1 MTNIYVVRHG
11 QTDYN
16 VKNIYQGKTDI
27 SLNEVGIEQAKYTSK
42 QFTNIKIDAIL
53 VSPLKR
59 AIQTAYYIS
68 EVIKVPLTIEEGL
81 IERSFGDMEGQP
93 NKKEC
98 NIQMLSDYDK
108 NYDIYNIEP
117 IQDLFK
123 RVYFCMDSVIE
134 RFKDK
139 NIVLV
144 THGCVTQAIDCY
156 FNGIPKNKDI
166 LSLSLKNCEV
176 KKYTI
181 QKEIDIEER

>member
-1 MTNIYVVRHG
+1 MINIYVVRHG

-16 VKNIYQGKTDI
+16 VKNVYQGQTDI
-27 SLNEVGIEQAKYTSK
+27 PLNEVGIQQAKDTAK
-42 QFTNIKIDAIL
+42 KFIDIKIDAIL

-59 AIQTAYYIS
+59 AKQTARYIS
-68 EVIKVPLTIEEGL
+68 EITKVPITIEEGL
-81 IERSFGDMEGQP
+81 IERSFGNMEGQR
-93 NKKEC
+93 NKEDC
-98 NIQMLSDYDK
+98 NIQILSDYDK
-108 NYDIYNIEP
+108 NYDIYNVEP

-123 RVYFCMDSVIE
+123 RVYICMDSVIE
-134 RFKDK
+134 RYKDK

-181 QKEIDIEER
+181 QKIDIEER